1 MIILALFFQLANLFW
16 KVIHLLMYSSNGQG
30 IPFFDIVSLISQM
43 MSEITFSSLL
53 MMIAYGWTINFKE
66 LDIDNNLDI
75 YLPIG
80 AVVLVIHLTLAA
92 MTYVDVDAYHKY
104 HDYAGVQGWVL
115 IFLKLGLFGYYYYC
129 ILQNR
134 DKIPNRAKGFYKAFV
149 TFGILY
155 MLSVPLTIFASFL
168 FPPYQR

>member
-1 MIILALFFQLANLFW
+1 
-16 KVIHLLMYSSNGQG
+16 MYSSNGQG

-75 YLPIG
+75 YLPVG
-80 AVVLVIHLTLAA
+80 AVVVVIHLTLAA

-104 HDYAGVQGWVL
+104 HDYAGV
-115 IFLKLGLFGYYYYC
+115 
-129 ILQNR
+129 
-134 DKIPNRAKGFYKAFV
+134 
-149 TFGILY
+149 
-155 MLSVPLTIFASFL
+155 
-168 FPPYQR
+168 